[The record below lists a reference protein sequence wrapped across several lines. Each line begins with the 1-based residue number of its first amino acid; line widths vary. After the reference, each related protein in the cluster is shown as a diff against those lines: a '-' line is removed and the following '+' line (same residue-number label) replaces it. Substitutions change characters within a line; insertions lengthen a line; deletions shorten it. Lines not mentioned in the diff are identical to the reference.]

1 VQLVRW
7 SPPIEKEKTKVNTDA
22 SISDDGQCSIG
33 FVMFDFRGIH
43 HFRYAK
49 KCISGCLKVNREDS
63 NYDAERQIAICEA
76 EARAIRKAIQTVI
89 DRTCLPA
96 DIETDNLTVSAAIN
110 GKVHQK
116 KDELSTSFWDIIK
129 DIRKLIGTN
138 DIKVEGIS
146 RKQNRAA
153 DHVAN
158 SARKS
163 TIQDFLLKKGSDEL
177 DEKIT
182 YETWIAMYGGSKVI
196 ISEGQEADN
205 LEIDNVKDTCYVF
218 SKHNHDAQTIKKW
231 IDEGTIH
238 YLSF

>member
-1 VQLVRW
+1 M
-7 SPPIEKEKTKVNTDA
+7 KKTKVNTDA
-22 SISDDGQCSIG
+22 SISDDGQCFIG

-49 KCISGCLKVNREDS
+49 KCINGCLKVYRDNQ
-63 NYDAERQIAICEA
+63 NYDAERQLAICEA

-89 DRTCLPA
+89 DRKCLPA
-96 DIETDNLTVSAAIN
+96 DIETDNSIVSAAIN
-110 GKVHQK
+110 AKGHEK
-116 KDELSTSFWDIIK
+116 KDGLSTSFWDIIRE
-129 DIRKLIGTN
+129 IHEIIGSN
-138 DIKVEGIS
+138 DIQVKWIS

-163 TIQDFLLKKGSDEL
+163 PIQDFHLQKGSNEL
-177 DEKIT
+177 DDKIT
-182 YETWIAMYGGSKVI
+182 YKTWTAMYGGSHVI
-196 ISEGQEADN
+196 ISEEKGAK
-205 LEIDNVKDTCYVF
+205 EIDNVNDICYVF
-218 SKHNHDAQTIKKW
+218 SQYNHDARIVKKW